1 MAVHCSGVTAKQ
13 SSMISS
19 AVDMATSV
27 ASGKL
32 TPFAM
37 FSRQTTRI
45 AATVRIGVADPH
57 PRSAATSSASVVMLA
72 IPLPSEMGKNWGLV
86 LPAVAFA
93 SVNHTE

>member
-1 MAVHCSGVTAKQ
+1 
-13 SSMISS
+13 
-19 AVDMATSV
+19 
-27 ASGKL
+27 
-32 TPFAM
+32 
-37 FSRQTTRI
+37 
-45 AATVRIGVADPH
+45 VADPH